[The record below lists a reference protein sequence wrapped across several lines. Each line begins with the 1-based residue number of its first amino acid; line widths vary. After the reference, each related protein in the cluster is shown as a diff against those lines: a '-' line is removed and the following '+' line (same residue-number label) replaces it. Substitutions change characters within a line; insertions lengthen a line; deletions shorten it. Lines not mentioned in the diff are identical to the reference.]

1 MLFSGYNYRSVFE
14 QTGLNF
20 DLNLSINNT
29 TGSGAFG
36 FSGEGNQIQFTFQSG
51 KIYDFEN
58 RYVNSYLPNT
68 STRIAGD
75 LENRNYSYYI
85 NDAPVCFNGIK
96 NNFKVQRFFYNA
108 SGCQIDSS
116 LVLKGVNEPL
126 FSFNFPSDFKVG
138 KTYTGQIRNDVNNLA
153 FKIFSG
159 QLSPT
164 GNFSI
169 NSIDNLVSGL
179 KTGNIKINTLNE
191 VGGYNLTL
199 NLYTNFGL
207 ITKNFDFTGLFEL
220 ENIVSLF
227 VDPNN
232 LSIISG
238 IRDTLTSNFGELNYS
253 YGVFSGNTVITGFN
267 NLPLNIKFQYS
278 SGSTGLFL
286 GNILGSGYGY
296 NLTGTGIINPEDFGQ
311 KVFNFTGY
319 SNISGYNYTGGL
331 YTGSFPATGTALA
344 QGTGIFDYN
353 IVYAGTGFFT
363 GLAIGTF
370 PLSYYVQPFTGGILV
385 TGMSVNTAGTGALT
399 GFNTTWLTGYVSGTG
414 FIFSGIVTGA
424 NYLYLSNTISGLSTG
439 FLSGDLFNLQ
449 RTGIVTFSP
458 GSLSRIPRIV
468 TGNFQ
473 IVDSGLSAS
482 VGYSGL
488 LFNKNNLYAAYQ
500 NLNDLGLATNG
511 LPNASTISAN
521 PGFLSGFV
529 PISIERKGLVIFDTG
544 NPNNFTANQIF
555 NINTGEVKKIIH
567 YSNVNLAFIVG
578 NFASI
583 NGTGR
588 WNGFLLTGNNLQLT
602 GWDAA
607 VKYNGNTIDAYVNDI
622 FLTGDDVYIGGF
634 FDECNLVAGYSAL
647 TKNKLGNNAP
657 NTVFNFGADKTIT
670 NLTNL
675 DDKLYIF
682 GDFKNFF
689 NSGNYTN
696 TALWANPRDISNDY
710 VDGYYN
716 SLLIINPA
724 NDKAVADPYNAHWLD
739 YIGQTGYNQFN
750 FNREVH
756 NGHYTVKNILKTTG
770 NKNYIVG
777 DFGPIGIKRRIG
789 VAAYDEQENLM
800 AYNPEIVSSS
810 NNINF
815 AFESGDLIYV
825 GGSIDNFGG
834 IKYDGAQDVYYST
847 TQKFAKL
854 NNPFTIDRSFMPPVL
869 IGNSNAVYDFN
880 FYNDNV
886 YIVGSFDNY
895 VPKTGNYNDSSTQV
909 PRLNC
914 AIFNQSGEIL
924 TGNYEFNDYVKTIY
938 ITGFTGYFGGNF
950 TQVTTNSSSST
961 PKSRFAAINLITHS
975 ILPITGDF
983 DGVVNQIGHYTGS
996 HIIAVGG
1003 FDNITMDDIP
1013 TTTTVNG
1020 IAFLDT
1026 KLASEENIQ
1035 LITNRTT
1042 SQSPSNDFQGFTK
1055 FIGTNNDTGFYL
1067 YGQLDTDIYIND
1079 ITATSL
1085 GEPTYNNSIIQ
1096 LNVTGGLETGFRPS
1110 IEDEYISQKTIYTAI
1125 ASGNKVII
1133 GGDFDY
1139 INATGSSKI
1148 GMLNSGSAL
1157 LDLNYTG
1164 YKLNNTVFS
1173 NIYYR
1178 NNAISVGEFTAF
1190 SGDQVGGR
1198 FLYHNTGNVDIN
1210 NSLKFNDKIN
1220 KIKEYNGNLYVG
1232 GENILPANITPIN
1245 GAQLFG
1251 MIALNNSPTGFFIP
1265 DAPNRK
1271 LPLVNQPILCFSTG
1285 ASGIYI
1291 GGQFTQV
1298 NNQTRTGIALI
1309 NYNGQVLDWRPTIAG
1324 GDNSIFTIVNSG
1336 NTAFIGGNF
1345 NTINGLSIPCL
1356 AKVLTDTT
1364 CSSSTDVLTQFLPT
1378 IPQQTDINAL
1388 YLEGQ
1393 SLFVGGNFSTINN
1406 QSRRGFV
1413 PLNTTDATTLSNSL
1427 ISFSDDNAIINKI
1440 IKTGDVF
1447 LIGGEFDYVYQ
1458 GKTLKNFLPI
1468 RLDGI
1473 VSNYQTGLFSNG
1485 NIVNDIFLGK
1495 NNNIYI
1501 CGDLEYNDDN
1511 KQENFGG
1518 ALNLNFNSGT
1528 NTLTWNKWTPYFQN
1542 TNPKV
1547 ILQSQRTNN
1556 IFVLNRFNF
1565 AGHLREGICEINN
1578 SGKLNLNFNPKL
1590 KVSSVDQKVSQA
1602 AIYNNTGIFIGGEF
1616 TKINQNN
1623 NYKNFAL
1630 LNTEDSSNSNLNI
1643 YFSNPIKSVY
1653 RTGINSNVYIGGN
1666 FIKFTGSNYT
1676 QNFANFVEIPTGNTN
1691 IVTNNISFIKN
1702 TDDQSGSLNI
1712 NINTIHSINNKFL
1725 IGGNFATLNPYLY
1738 VSGSGSFVS
1747 GAVYTS
1753 QPFTGTGSIVLTNSS
1768 GIYRDTLPYSGTNYS
1783 SSYSFSYIDNQNNLI
1798 NSTLNRNTNEILNV
1812 YKNTNFTGTK
1822 FYLETGSGIITGIQ
1836 TLVRDTGL
1844 WIVTGKFTGYLSG
1857 SIYGNEYIYQEE
1869 VITTGS
1875 LFDSGYAL
1883 NSISGDSFTSSI
1895 AFTGTIEVNQTYAIA
1910 SYTGIQ
1916 NSGTYFLCNTSNFY
1930 ITGINV
1936 TGERLVVGNYTG
1948 TSSGLILQAN
1958 SDGSVLSVQST
1969 FLSSGGYEF
1978 VTGYLGQ
1985 NFSPIVYATGIF
1997 NFTTGNILTNGYLT
2011 GVPQYVKDFTGMFN
2025 ISTGI
2030 FDQNAQTTYFTGLSY
2045 NKSIT
2050 GYSGTLIYNT
2060 GTTFNIKIDYTPFTD
2075 YSPLIGL
2082 LTLSGTGNTVFTT
2095 LITGI

>member
-85 NDAPVCFNGIK
+85 NDTPVCFNGIK

-220 ENIVSLF
+220 ENIISLF

-363 GLAIGTF
+363 GLAVGTF
-370 PLSYYVQPFTGGILV
+370 PLSYYVQPFTGGIYV
-385 TGMSVNTAGTGALT
+385 TGLSVNTAGTGALT
-399 GFNTTWLTGYVSGTG
+399 GFNTTWLTGSVSGTG
-414 FIFSGIVTGA
+414 FIFSGTVTGA
-424 NYLYLSNTISGLSTG
+424 DYLYLANRMSGLSTG
-439 FLSGDLFNLQ
+439 YLSGDLFNLQ
-449 RTGIVTFSP
+449 RTGIITFSP
-458 GSLSRIPRIV
+458 GSFSRIPRVV
-468 TGNFQ
+468 TGNFE

-482 VGYSGL
+482 IGYSGL

-511 LPNASTISAN
+511 VPNASTISAN
-521 PGFLSGFV
+521 PGFLSEFV

-622 FLTGDDVYIGGF
+622 FLTGDNVYIGGF

-657 NTVFNFGADKTIT
+657 STVFNFGTDKTIT

-682 GDFKNFF
+682 GDFNNFF

-696 TALWANPRDISNDY
+696 IALWANPRDTSNDY
-710 VDGYYN
+710 TNGYYN

-750 FNREVH
+750 FNREIY
-756 NGHYTVKNILKTTG
+756 NGNYTVNNILKTTG

-886 YIVGSFDNY
+886 YIVGSFNNY
-895 VPKTGNYNDSSTQV
+895 IPKTGNYNDSSTQV

-924 TGNYEFNDYVKTIY
+924 TGNYQFNNYVKTVY
-938 ITGFTGYFGGNF
+938 ITGFTGYFGGDF
-950 TQVTTNSSSST
+950 TEVTTNIT
-961 PKSRFAAINLITHS
+961 PPTAKSRFAAINLITHN

-983 DGVVNQIGHYTGS
+983 DAVVNQIGHYTGS
-996 HIIAVGG
+996 HILVVGG
-1003 FDNITMDDIP
+1003 FDNISTDDVP

-1026 KLASEENIQ
+1026 KPAPAQNVE

-1042 SQSPSNDFQGFTK
+1042 SQSPYNNFEGFTK
-1055 FIGTNNDTGFYL
+1055 FIGKNNATGFYL
-1067 YGQLDTDIYIND
+1067 YGTLDTDIYIND
-1079 ITATSL
+1079 ITATSI

-1096 LNVTGGLETGFRPS
+1096 LDVTGGLTTSFRPS
-1110 IEDEYISQKTIYTAI
+1110 IEDEYSNQKTIYTAT
-1125 ASGNKVII
+1125 ASGDKVII
-1133 GGDFDY
+1133 GGDFNY

-1232 GENILPANITPIN
+1232 GQNILPANITPIN

-1265 DAPNRK
+1265 DVPNRK

-1291 GGQFTQV
+1291 GGQFTRV
-1298 NNQTRTGIALI
+1298 NNETRTGIALI
-1309 NYNGQVLDWRPTIAG
+1309 NYNGKVLDWRPTIAG

-1356 AKVLTDTT
+1356 AKVLTDTN

-1393 SLFVGGNFSTINN
+1393 SLFVGGTFSTINN

-1413 PLNTTDATTLSNSL
+1413 PLNTTDGTTLSNSS
-1427 ISFSDDNAIINKI
+1427 ISFSDENAIINKI
-1440 IKTGDVF
+1440 TKTGDVF
-1447 LIGGEFDYVYQ
+1447 LIGGQFDYAYQ
-1458 GKTLKNFLPI
+1458 GQTLKNFLPI
-1468 RLDGI
+1468 RSDGI
-1473 VSNYQTGLFSNG
+1473 VSNYQTGLFSDG

-1495 NNNIYI
+1495 NNRIYV
-1501 CGDLEYNDDN
+1501 CGNLQYDNDE
-1511 KQENFGG
+1511 QENFGG
-1518 ALNLNFNSGT
+1518 ALSLDFNSGT

-1542 TNPKV
+1542 TNPNV

-1556 IFVLNRFNF
+1556 ILVLNRFNF
-1565 AGHLREGICEINN
+1565 AGHLREGICEVNN

-1590 KVSSVDQKVSQA
+1590 KVSDETKKVSQA
-1602 AIYNNTGIFIGGEF
+1602 AIYNNTGILIGGEF

-1643 YFSNPIKSVY
+1643 YFSNPIQSVY
-1653 RTGINSNVYIGGN
+1653 RTGINSNIYLGGN

-1725 IGGNFATLNPYLY
+1725 IGGSFATLNPYLI

-1753 QPFTGTGSIVLTNSS
+1753 QPLTGTGNILLTNSS
-1768 GIYRDTLPYSGTNYS
+1768 GIYRDTLQYSGTNYS
-1783 SSYSFSYIDNQNNLI
+1783 SSYSFSYINNQNNII
-1798 NSTLNRNTNEILNV
+1798 NSTLNRNANEILNV

-1958 SDGSVLSVQST
+1958 SAGNVLSVQST

-2060 GTTFNIKIDYTPFTD
+2060 GTIFNIKIDYTPFTD

>member
-85 NDAPVCFNGIK
+85 NDTPVCFNGIK

-126 FSFNFPSDFKVG
+126 FSLNLPSNFKVG

-220 ENIVSLF
+220 ENIISLF

-363 GLAIGTF
+363 GLAVGTF
-370 PLSYYVQPFTGGILV
+370 PLSYYVQPFTGGIYV
-385 TGMSVNTAGTGALT
+385 TGLSVNTAGTGALT
-399 GFNTTWLTGYVSGTG
+399 GFNTTWLTGSVSGTG
-414 FIFSGIVTGA
+414 FIFSGTVTGA
-424 NYLYLSNTISGLSTG
+424 DYLYLANRMSGLSTG
-439 FLSGDLFNLQ
+439 YLSGDLFNLQ
-449 RTGIVTFSP
+449 RTGIITFSP
-458 GSLSRIPRIV
+458 GSFSRIPRVV
-468 TGNFQ
+468 TGNFE

-521 PGFLSGFV
+521 PGFLSEFV

-602 GWDAA
+602 GWDAS
-607 VKYNGNTIDAYVNDI
+607 VRYNGNAIDAYVNDV
-622 FLTGDDVYIGGF
+622 FLTGDNVYIGGY
-634 FDECNLVAGYSAL
+634 FDECNLVVGYSAL

-657 NTVFNFGADKTIT
+657 STVFNFGTDKTIT

-696 TALWANPRDISNDY
+696 IALWANPRDISNDSTN
-710 VDGYYN
+710 GYYN
-716 SLLIINPA
+716 SLLVINPT
-724 NDKAVADPYNAHWLD
+724 NDKAIADPYDAHWLD
-739 YIGQTGYNQFN
+739 YIGRTGYNQFN
-750 FNREVH
+750 FNREVY
-756 NGHYTVKNILKTTG
+756 NDNYTVNNILKTTG

-777 DFGPIGIKRRIG
+777 NFGPIGIKRRIG

-834 IKYDGAQDVYYST
+834 IKYDGAQDVGGST

-854 NNPFTIDRSFMPPVL
+854 NNPFTIDRSFIPPVL
-869 IGNSNAVYDFN
+869 IGNSNVVYDFD

-886 YIVGSFDNY
+886 YVVGSFDNY
-895 VPKTGNYNDSSTQV
+895 VPKTGIYNNSSTQV

-924 TGNYEFNDYVKTIY
+924 TGDYQFNDYVKTVY

-950 TQVTTNSSSST
+950 TQVTTNSSSIT
-961 PKSRFAAINLITHS
+961 AKNRFAAIDLITHN

-983 DGVVNQIGHYTGS
+983 DAVVNQIGHYTGS
-996 HIIAVGG
+996 HILAVGA

-1026 KLASEENIQ
+1026 KSAPAQNIQ

-1042 SQSPSNDFQGFTK
+1042 SQSSSNDFQGFTK

-1067 YGQLDTDIYIND
+1067 YGQLNTDIYIND

-1096 LNVTGGLETGFRPS
+1096 LNVTGGLVTEFRPS
-1110 IEDEYISQKTIYTAI
+1110 IEDEYAGQKVIYTAI
-1125 ASGNKVII
+1125 ATGNKVII
-1133 GGDFDY
+1133 GGDFSY
-1139 INATGSSKI
+1139 INQTGSSRI
-1148 GMLNSGSAL
+1148 AMLNSGSGL

-1285 ASGIYI
+1285 LSGIYI
-1291 GGQFTQV
+1291 GGQFTRV

-1324 GDNSIFTIVNSG
+1324 GDNTINTIVNSG

-1356 AKVLTDTT
+1356 AKVLTDTN
-1364 CSSSTDVLTQFLPT
+1364 CSSSIDVLTQFLPT
-1378 IPQQTDINAL
+1378 IPQQTNINAL

-1393 SLFVGGNFSTINN
+1393 SLFVGGDFTTINN
-1406 QSRRGFV
+1406 QVRRGFV
-1413 PLNTTDATTLSNSL
+1413 PLNTTDGTTLSNSS
-1427 ISFSDDNAIINKI
+1427 ISFSDENAIINKI
-1440 IKTGDVF
+1440 TKTGDVF

-1458 GKTLKNFLPI
+1458 GQTLKNFLPI

-1473 VSNYQTGLFSNG
+1473 VSNYQTGLFSDG

-1495 NNNIYI
+1495 NNSIYI
-1501 CGDLEYNDDN
+1501 CGNLEYNDD

-1528 NTLTWNKWTPYFQN
+1528 NTLIWNKWTPYFEN

-1556 IFVLNRFNF
+1556 ILVLNRFNF
-1565 AGHLREGICEINN
+1565 AGHLREGICEVNN

-1590 KVSSVDQKVSQA
+1590 KVSDGTKKVSQA
-1602 AIYNNTGIFIGGEF
+1602 AIYNNTGILIGGEF

-1643 YFSNPIKSVY
+1643 YFSNPVQSVY

-1676 QNFANFVEIPTGNTN
+1676 QNFANFVEIATGDTK

-1725 IGGNFATLNPYLY
+1725 IGGSFATLNPYLY

-1753 QPFTGTGSIVLTNSS
+1753 QPLTGTGNILLTNSS
-1768 GIYRDTLPYSGTNYS
+1768 GIYRDTLQYSGTNYS
-1783 SSYSFSYIDNQNNLI
+1783 SSYSFSYINNQNNII

-1895 AFTGTIEVNQTYAIA
+1895 AFTGTIEVNQSYAVA

-1916 NSGTYFLCNTSNFY
+1916 NSGTYFLCDTSNFY

-1958 SDGSVLSVQST
+1958 SAGNVLSVQST

-1985 NFSPIVYATGIF
+1985 NSSPFVYATGIF
-1997 NFTTGNILTNGYLT
+1997 SFTTGNIITNGYLT
-2011 GVPQYVKDFTGMFN
+2011 GIPQYVKDFTGMFN

-2060 GTTFNIKIDYTPFTD
+2060 GTIFNIKIDYTPFTD

-2095 LITGI
+2095 LVTGI